1 MPMIKHYFLPF
12 FSQKEKIKFGQQV
25 WDELDTQLPKA
36 YGVIEDDKPRM
47 QEFAKALKSLGPL
60 KKKALRAWLKEQIYD
75 LTHNFSELS
84 SSKEEEIERKWW
96 QIYSEHLRV
105 LNSKTP

>member
-1 MPMIKHYFLPF
+1 MIKLYFLSF
-12 FSQKEKIKFGQQV
+12 FSQKAKLTLGEKIWNK
-25 WDELDTQLPKA
+25 LDTQLPKA
-36 YGVIEDDKPRM
+36 YGIIEDDKPRM

-60 KKKALRAWLKEQIYD
+60 KKKALRAWLEEQIYD

-84 SSKEEEIERKWW
+84 SSTEEEIERKWL
-96 QIYSEHLRV
+96 QIYNEHLRV